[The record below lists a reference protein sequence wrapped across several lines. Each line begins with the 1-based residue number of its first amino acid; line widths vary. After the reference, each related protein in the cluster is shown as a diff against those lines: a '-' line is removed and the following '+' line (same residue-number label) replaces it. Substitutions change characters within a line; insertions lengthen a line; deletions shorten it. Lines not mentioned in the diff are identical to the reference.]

1 MNKPFLYMAIF
12 CLGILVGLGEENPLM
27 NLITIVAFI
36 GAIFPDANDV
46 DDEPEEEERR
56 ETKTRLVQNPYYNR
70 YKP

>member
-1 MNKPFLYMAIF
+1 MAIF